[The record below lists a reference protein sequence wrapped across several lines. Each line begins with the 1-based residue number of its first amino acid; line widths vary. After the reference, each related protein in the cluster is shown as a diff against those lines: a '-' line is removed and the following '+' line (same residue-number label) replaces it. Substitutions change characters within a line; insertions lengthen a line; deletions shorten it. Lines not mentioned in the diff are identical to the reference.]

1 MEKDLSIKSHL
12 NRWVHLFFLILLTI
26 FIFASF
32 IRIQVNLHNTVYS
45 EDIAVSHR

>member
-1 MEKDLSIKSHL
+1 MKKDLTIKNPS
-12 NRWVHLFFLILLTI
+12 NRLIKLFFLIVLTI

-45 EDIAVSHR
+45 EDIAVFHR